1 MKTNQ
6 EMVRS
11 MGEFKV
17 TQRTKDGFFNATELL
32 KQWNG
37 KSAPERKMDNYFNSE
52 KN

>member
-17 TQRTKDGFFNATELL
+17 TQRTKRLFIIPKIQPPNNL
-32 KQWNG
+32 
-37 KSAPERKMDNYFNSE
+37 
-52 KN
+52 